1 MRYCNYLMKL
11 YLQTEEV
18 SAAVSAGASS
28 GDPSTKASTGRKGQ
42 RKKLCLQPYRLL
54 ASFCPC
60 LPSNPSCV
68 PMPVLG
74 TKLNMN
80 RSSSRDQSKEKEGSR
95 GPGDSGYNS
104 LLIRPDSELSDLTPH
119 YCSPFCIYWKQCSDF
134 TVEAVNP

>member
-1 MRYCNYLMKL
+1 M
-11 YLQTEEV
+11 QTEEV
-18 SAAVSAGASS
+18 SASVSAGASS
-28 GDPSTKASTGRKGQ
+28 GDPSTKAASTGRKGQ

-60 LPSNPSCV
+60 LPSNPPCL

-74 TKLNMN
+74 AKLN
-80 RSSSRDQSKEKEGSR
+80 RSSSRDQSKEKEGPR

-104 LLIRPDSELSDLTPH
+104 LLIRPDSELSGLSPR
-119 YCSPFCIYWKQCSDF
+119 YCSPFCIYWKECSNF